1 MRHSTSVYR
10 LDKDGE
16 SIIFNSEKD
25 ACEFLGVS
33 KCFVASCFRRGTL
46 CKGYSIS
53 RVGLSTHGET
63 KTKLHKRWESMIAR
77 CEYKKHPHYVRVAL
91 KGLGHTIKIIRNII
105 EDKWF
110 DYGTFFADKDKTK
123 KGQPS
128 NSACSEC
135 PDVSRLDL
143 VCDVCGKP
151 ARIVAASAY
160 GPISYAFCDECLKKG
175 LEPYKGVVAYIA
187 CAGHFPDDINEEYRA
202 DVRRMLPLWGKTEE
216 EFIKDVEKVIEEL

>member
-33 KCFVASCFRRGTL
+33 KCSVASCFRRGTL

-77 CEYKKHPHYVRVAL
+77 CEYKKHPHYCRYGGRGISVCTEWHDYCSFREWAMNNGYLENLTLDRIDPNGNYCPENCRFVTWEQQESNKRNNRFVNHNGEQLTLSQFSRKYDVPKSTVRWRLNNKRDILSGA
-91 KGLGHTIKIIRNII
+91 KMDAKENDN
-105 EDKWF
+105 EF
-110 DYGTFFADKDKTK
+110 D
-123 KGQPS
+123 
-128 NSACSEC
+128 
-135 PDVSRLDL
+135 
-143 VCDVCGKP
+143 
-151 ARIVAASAY
+151 
-160 GPISYAFCDECLKKG
+160 
-175 LEPYKGVVAYIA
+175 
-187 CAGHFPDDINEEYRA
+187 
-202 DVRRMLPLWGKTEE
+202 
-216 EFIKDVEKVIEEL
+216 